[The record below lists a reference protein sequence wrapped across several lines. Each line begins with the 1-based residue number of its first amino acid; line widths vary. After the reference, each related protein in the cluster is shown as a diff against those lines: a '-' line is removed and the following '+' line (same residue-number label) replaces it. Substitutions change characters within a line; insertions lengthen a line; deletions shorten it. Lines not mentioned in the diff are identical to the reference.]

1 MTAIFWGNET
11 CQSAP
16 HVQHFAK
23 NITHTLEC
31 QCKKKDTQKSKKLL
45 NYLYSKQKM
54 SYILHYRAIT
64 SSF

>member
-31 QCKKKDTQKSKKLL
+31 QCKKTILKRVKK
-45 NYLYSKQKM
+45 
-54 SYILHYRAIT
+54 T
-64 SSF
+64 SSFNHADHRFTI